1 MKFLLKIKHWQLF
14 CMLYIMPFIIYICL
28 IVYSVIANINT
39 DAIFITIPVI
49 FLVYFILYILFYF
62 GWYYALG
69 TNLYKKLPEN
79 VNMSIC
85 KFKIFLFIPT
95 IYISSIFILLSIM
108 FYNINNIQEMN
119 EMMLGIF
126 PIIFLIV
133 LPLHLFSMFCVFYC
147 MYFISKA
154 LKSIE
159 INNTAI
165 TEDYIGYFLMFWFII
180 IGIWFIQPKI
190 NRIFENE

>member
-79 VNMSIC
+79 VNMSIH